1 MNRKRAIVLTVVV
14 IAAGGISFVGTR
26 LAATASEKTERNEST
41 GWMAS
46 ASPSVV
52 ESEEKFNKEADGLIE
67 NLQGEQ
73 KDLALAIEDPCTPDA
88 SILAQVEKVITAH
101 EQLLNRVGEHIT
113 ILRSELPAAQ
123 RQRLMGLCAE
133 VLRGPLGQGR
143 GRGGGY
149 GYGARRRTGWQ
160 NSSGAGPGPRGRGF
174 GRGGGG
180 GRGYGRRLRRRGGL
194 AQRLRLTDEQILV
207 AQEQDPNF
215 EADLTG
221 LRESLLTE
229 RTRLL
234 AAFENPQTSNEE
246 LLEHI
251 GKLISA
257 HSQIERRLAR
267 YLLVLRPHLTAEQQK
282 WLIGLCRRSGY

>member
-133 VLRGPLGQGR
+133 GLRGPLGQGR

-215 EADLTG
+215 EADLTQ
-221 LRESLLTE
+221 LRGTLLTE
-229 RTRLL
+229 RAKLL
-234 AAFENPQTSNEE
+234 EAFENPQTSNEE

-251 GKLISA
+251 GKLIAA